1 MNSRP
6 WLAQVMLDWA
16 EAASRNTSDRDTA
29 RIHALLNDA
38 ETLAGE
44 IGMTIVQRRV
54 LACRAALGES
64 VPTAPQPAR
73 PRVPAVDY
81 FRLSR
86 DGEVWLCECEG
97 QSFRLRDNRGLRML
111 ARLVSSPG
119 TELHVLDLM
128 GPGDAD
134 QPIDA
139 GDSGELLD
147 DRARRDYRRRLE
159 ALRAR
164 LEDAES
170 IQDAEGAD
178 AARAEIEHLSEE
190 LSRAFGLDGRQRRA
204 GSVAER
210 ARVNVQR
217 RLKHALERIA
227 KECPAAGR
235 HLEWAVRTGTFCSYR
250 PV

>member
-1 MNSRP
+1 M
-6 WLAQVMLDWA
+6 
-16 EAASRNTSDRDTA
+16 RD
-29 RIHALLNDA
+29 
-38 ETLAGE
+38 
-44 IGMTIVQRRV
+44 
-54 LACRAALGES
+54 S
-64 VPTAPQPAR
+64 
-73 PRVPAVDY
+73 
-81 FRLSR
+81 
-86 DGEVWLCECEG
+86 
-97 QSFRLRDNRGLRML
+97 RGLQML
-111 ARLVSSPG
+111 ARLVTSPG
-119 TELHVLDLM
+119 TEIHVLDLM
-128 GPGDAD
+128 GPGDTE

-147 DRARRDYRRRLE
+147 DRARRDYRRRIE
-159 ALRAR
+159 ELRAR

-178 AARAEIEHLSEE
+178 AARAEIEHLSDE

-227 KECPAAGR
+227 RECPAAGR

-250 PV
+250 PD